1 MKQLFKKII
10 VALLRVESRAVLKR
24 YNPKIVGVTGN
35 VGKTSTKDAIF
46 VALSP
51 FTHVRKSEKSFNSE
65 TGVPLSVLGVPNGW
79 SNPIQW
85 IKNLFAG
92 LLVIFFKGDYPKW
105 LVLEIGAD
113 APGDIKQLASWIK
126 PDVALIT
133 RFPEVPVHIEYFDS
147 KEAVI
152 EEKKE
157 LVKALK
163 PDGILVLNADDA
175 VVRALAD
182 EYRQRAVTYG
192 FGDANVHGG
201 ELSFIYQK
209 IDGVTMPIGVET
221 VVTIGEESYPLRIDG
236 VLGTQQMYAAL
247 GAVAVAYALGFD
259 VATAIAALAKDYDT
273 PPGRLS
279 PLLGI
284 NRSLIIDDTY
294 NSSPAACEA
303 ALQVLKNVKAAGKK
317 IAVIGDMLELG
328 KYTLD
333 AHRDIGVIAS
343 LAADTLITVGIRAK
357 AVSEA
362 AFAHGMKKT
371 HIMHFADATAAGEHL
386 KEIIKKGDI
395 VLIKGSQGVR
405 LERAV
410 KAVMQFP
417 EEANDRLVRQ
427 EEEWMKR

>member
-163 PDGILVLNADDA
+163 PDGILVLNADDT

-182 EYRQRAVTYG
+182 EYTQRAVTYG

-221 VVTIGEESYPLRIDG
+221 VVTIGKNHIRSALMACLVTNKCMQHSALLPLPMRSDSTWPPPLPRSQKTTTLHPDVSHHSLESIVHSLSTIPTTL
-236 VLGTQQMYAAL
+236 LQQH
-247 GAVAVAYALGFD
+247 
-259 VATAIAALAKDYDT
+259 
-273 PPGRLS
+273 
-279 PLLGI
+279 
-284 NRSLIIDDTY
+284 
-294 NSSPAACEA
+294 
-303 ALQVLKNVKAAGKK
+303 VKQHC
-317 IAVIGDMLELG
+317 
-328 KYTLD
+328 KY
-333 AHRDIGVIAS
+333 
-343 LAADTLITVGIRAK
+343 
-357 AVSEA
+357 
-362 AFAHGMKKT
+362 
-371 HIMHFADATAAGEHL
+371 
-386 KEIIKKGDI
+386 
-395 VLIKGSQGVR
+395 
-405 LERAV
+405 
-410 KAVMQFP
+410 
-417 EEANDRLVRQ
+417 
-427 EEEWMKR
+427 